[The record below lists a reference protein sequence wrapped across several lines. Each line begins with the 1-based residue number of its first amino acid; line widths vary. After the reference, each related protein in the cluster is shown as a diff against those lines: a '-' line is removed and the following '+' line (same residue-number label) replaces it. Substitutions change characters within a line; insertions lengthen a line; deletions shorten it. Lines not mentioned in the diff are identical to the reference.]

1 MTKPNLL
8 IIDDN
13 PTARE
18 TLSGLLSGSGYEIDT
33 AIDGPDGLDAA
44 SRTHPDVILLD
55 VMMPGMDGFEVCRI
69 MRQDQ
74 SLAEV
79 PIIMVT
85 ALDDRDSKLQGLESG
100 ADDFISKPYDSME
113 LSIRLKGLQQVARY
127 RHLREER
134 EKLEVAL
141 AKLERQNAELK
152 SLSAKVIEVQEAE
165 RRRLAVE
172 LHDDLGQLLT
182 GLKMSLEK
190 SPQGEAQPVKKENQQ
205 ALEIVQELLRKIRDL
220 TLDLRPAMLD
230 DLGLF
235 AALDWFFRRYTNQTN
250 IRVIHNVEPLEEKRF
265 PALLENN
272 VFRLIQ
278 EALTNVARHASVAEV
293 TVTVN
298 LEPQLLS
305 VSIIDT
311 GKGFDLEALEPGL
324 STGLS
329 GMRERVNSVSGEYR
343 ISTAPGEGTIIEAEF
358 PLSAKER

>member
-13 PTARE
+13 LTARE
-18 TLSGLLSGSGYEIDT
+18 TLIALLTGSGYEILS
-33 AIDGPDGLDAA
+33 AGSGQEGLEIAA
-44 SRTHPDVILLD
+44 KVHPEVILLD
-55 VMMPGMDGFEVCRI
+55 VMMPGMDGFEVCRK

-74 SLAEV
+74 CLAEV

-85 ALDDRDSKLQGLESG
+85 ALDDRDSKLMGLESG

-113 LSIRLKGLQQVARY
+113 LTIRLKGLQQVARY
-127 RHLREER
+127 RHLLEER
-134 EKLEVAL
+134 EKLEEVL

-165 RRRLAVE
+165 RRRLAIE

-182 GLKMSLEK
+182 GLKMTLEER
-190 SPQGEAQPVKKENQQ
+190 PGGGTQGNGTAH

-250 IRVIHNVEPLEEKRF
+250 IRVIHNIDPLEEKRF
-265 PALLENN
+265 PGLVENN

-278 EALTNVARHASVAEV
+278 EALTNVARHAGVTEV
-293 TVTVN
+293 TVNVN
-298 LEPQLLS
+298 LEPQVLS
-305 VSIIDT
+305 VSIIDA
-311 GKGFDLEALEPGL
+311 GKGFDLETLEPGQ

-329 GMRERVNSVSGEYR
+329 GMRERVNTVGGSYR
-343 ISTAPGEGTIIEAEF
+343 ISTAMGEGTIIEAEF
-358 PLSAKER
+358 PIQVKER